1 MKLAERIVMVSLL
14 LVLLGG
20 AVWLYFSFQYKQA
33 EVRDAVARGEYEIP
47 KETEPVG
54 EESSLA
60 NTKASSKEVT
70 QEEWRKYY
78 PVVVPIIIG
87 STTVQASIADSLPE
101 RIKGLSDTPYLPDGI
116 VKLFAFGAE
125 GEHSIWMKD
134 MNYSIDIIW
143 VAKAGQ
149 IVHIKQNVA
158 PETYPESF
166 ASPKRAWYV
175 IETPAGF
182 VSKSGIKV
190 GDKVVVPE

>member
-1 MKLAERIVMVSLL
+1 MKVAERVVMVVLL

-20 AVWLYFSFQYKQA
+20 AIWLYASFQYKQA
-33 EVRDAVARGEYEIP
+33 AVRDAVARGEYQIP
-47 KETEPVG
+47 KEPEAAQTTE
-54 EESSLA
+54 S
-60 NTKASSKEVT
+60 NTNTQTEGDT
-70 QEEWRKYY
+70 QEDWRKYY
-78 PVVVPIIIG
+78 PVVVPILIG

-134 MNYSIDIIW
+134 MNYAIDIIW
-143 VAKAGQ
+143 VAKTGQ

-182 VSKSGIKV
+182 VKKSGIMV
-190 GDKVVVPE
+190 GDEVVVPE

>member
-1 MKLAERIVMVSLL
+1 MKIAERIVMVSLL
-14 LVLLGG
+14 LFLLGG
-20 AVWLYFSFQYKQA
+20 AVWLYLSFQNKQT
-33 EVRDAVARGEYEIP
+33 EVRDAVARGEYQIP
-47 KETEPVG
+47 KEPKEEQRTELQTETPP
-54 EESSLA
+54 
-60 NTKASSKEVT
+60 NEVT
-70 QEEWRKYY
+70 QDEWRKYY
-78 PVVVPIIIG
+78 PVLVPILIG

-134 MNYSIDIIW
+134 MNYAIDIIW

-149 IVHIKQNVA
+149 IVHIKKNVT

-166 ASPKRAWYV
+166 ASPKPAWYV

-182 VSKSGIKV
+182 VEKSGIEL
-190 GDKVVVPE
+190 GDKVIVPE